1 MLSSIPQPDEV
12 YRFRSI
18 DSLIGSRKELY
29 RQTIYLAKPDQ
40 LNDPAEDTVNV
51 VWHGDEILW
60 PNLITYYWRSFVA
73 SAITRGVF
81 LPGHHVLLPDYRPLE
96 GSELSS
102 VVDKEVVRLRAQYST
117 QRAEALATLSQC
129 KSSVSY
135 FELPSIFSKLTPP
148 EHYRFF
154 QYAELPPLDDFPS
167 RFVQAMGKILLS
179 EWRVACFTN
188 DFTNPFL
195 WSVYADD
202 HAGVCLVFDRE
213 YLRNIQPPEHCHAV
227 ELEEVSY
234 ELKKP
239 EIEFFANIPSLTVS
253 EYKRLF
259 TDENGV
265 PSPFCPFLPEDR
277 AKIRKASKKQREF
290 SRTNLLTK
298 QKYWEAEKE
307 VRMFC
312 RLDLREDLRSDP
324 AEYTVQYP
332 IEALKGVIF
341 GRRTTQEHRQAI
353 LDVVLAKHY
362 VSPMGEDFWFTEAHP
377 QPDGS
382 IRKRPYSP
390 YVAWQHTFVYPKKR

>member
-1 MLSSIPQPDEV
+1 MFSTMPQPDEV
-12 YRFRSI
+12 YRFRSV
-18 DSLIGSRKELY
+18 DALIGSHKELY

-73 SAITRGVF
+73 SMITRGVF
-81 LPGHHVLLPDYRPLE
+81 LPGHHALLPDYRPLE
-96 GSELSS
+96 NSELST
-102 VVDKEVVRLRAQYST
+102 VVDNEVVRLRERYST
-117 QRAEALATLSQC
+117 QRAEVLAELSQRE
-129 KSSVSY
+129 SPVTY

-154 QYAELPPLDDFPS
+154 QYAGLPPLDDFPS
-167 RFVQAMGKILLS
+167 RFVQGMGKILLS
-179 EWRVACFTN
+179 EWRVACFTD

-202 HAGVCLVFDRE
+202 HAGVCLVFDRKA
-213 YLRNIQPPEHCHAV
+213 LRNLRPPEYCGAV
-227 ELEEVSY
+227 EFEEVSY
-234 ELKKP
+234 QLKKP
-239 EIEFFANIPSLTVS
+239 EIEFFANVPSLTVS
-253 EYKRLF
+253 EYKKLF
-259 TDENGV
+259 TDESGV
-265 PSPFCPFLPEDR
+265 PSPICPYLPEDR
-277 AKIRKASKKQREF
+277 DKIREAKEKQRDF
-290 SRTNLLTK
+290 SRSNLLTK

-312 RLDLREDLRSDP
+312 RLDLPEDLNSDP
-324 AEYTVQYP
+324 AKYTVQYP